1 MSLKLDSLASFYK
14 GKMAS
19 SAPLP
24 ESMDHKI
31 VYYTLVT
38 FTVAGFLT
46 IFARLIQF
54 ARLMLSLFVL
64 PGRPVGILLCSQ
76 QMQFNQAK
84 VAISAPH
91 LWPTLQNM
99 GTRHRSFGRHWQGV
113 RPPAIPCRLLHPPR
127 IPHCQQ
133 ARRFSNRNQNKIQHP
148 HQNSGHGLWSQ

>member
-14 GKMAS
+14 EKMAS

-24 ESMDHKI
+24 ESVDHKI

-64 PGRPVGILLCSQ
+64 PGRPVGILLC
-76 QMQFNQAK
+76 
-84 VAISAPH
+84 PH
-91 LWPTLQNM
+91 
-99 GTRHRSFGRHWQGV
+99 RCSS
-113 RPPAIPCRLLHPPR
+113 IRLR
-127 IPHCQQ
+127 
-133 ARRFSNRNQNKIQHP
+133 
-148 HQNSGHGLWSQ
+148 